1 MTSVSETVAS
11 RRSASIP
18 LRYALRELRG
28 GLRGFYVFIG
38 CIALG
43 VMAIAGVGSVAAS
56 LGEGLAHE
64 GRILLG
70 GDIAFS
76 LFQREA
82 KADELAFLKARGNL
96 SVTASLRGMAR
107 AEDGRLALVE
117 IKAVDDKYPMLGE
130 LALEPRMRADD
141 LFAERGGLFGVA
153 VDQTLLARLDLKLG
167 DRVHV
172 GAANFEIRSIENG
185 EPDKLAG
192 GLGFGPRFLVS
203 EAGLRATQLIQP
215 GSLVRWTYRIKL
227 PDSARS
233 DRNVKELADE
243 TRRALPHAG
252 WEIRS
257 RDNASPQLERTIN
270 RFTQFL
276 TLVGLAALLVGGVG
290 VANAVKSHIDRR
302 RDVIAAFKALGA
314 TGSDVFSIYLTQ
326 VTVLAV
332 IGSVI
337 GLAVGA
343 ALPFVIVN
351 VFGKLLPLPVEPA
364 LHINELALALVYGLL
379 TALAFGLW
387 PLGRVHDVPVAAL
400 FRETVDSTV
409 DLKSLWSKLR
419 VLSRDLP
426 IAFRGS
432 RKGAV
437 ETGGELRKMGTHA
450 WRRPRLI
457 YLAWMA
463 LVIALLAGVV
473 IGLAYDKRVATIFV
487 LSSIAVFIL
496 LRGIAVA
503 LMALAR
509 GLPRTQITML
519 RLAITNIHRPG
530 ALTPSVVMSLGL
542 GLAVLVTITQIDGN
556 LRRQFLA
563 ALPDHAP
570 SFYFID
576 IPATEAD
583 RFNAFLKKTA
593 PDSTVEEVPMLR
605 GRIVS
610 ARGVRAEE
618 LKPSTDSEWV
628 LQSDRGLSST
638 GEIPKGSKIV
648 EGEWWGADYDGPPL
662 ISIEKK
668 IAEGLKLKIGDEI
681 TVNVL
686 GHDIMA
692 KIANMRT
699 IDWQGL
705 GINFVLIF
713 SPNAFK
719 GAPHTHIATLTEA
732 HPDSTEDAAIIKAVA
747 DAFPTVTS
755 VRVREALE
763 TVGTVI
769 TNLVLAIRGASAV
782 TLISAVLV
790 LGGALAAGHRH
801 RVYDAVILKTL
812 GATRARLLGAYALEY
827 LMIGFATAIF
837 GVIAGSIAAWLIV
850 TRLMTLSFV
859 WQAGSAAGVV
869 VSALIV
875 TVGLGLAGTLVALN
889 QKPAAVLRNL

>member
-1 MTSVSETVAS
+1 MTAVSESLAS
-11 RRSASIP
+11 ARPASIP

-28 GLRGFYVFIG
+28 GLRGFYVFIA

-43 VMAIAGVGSVAAS
+43 VMTISGVGSVAAS
-56 LGEGLAHE
+56 LADGLARE
-64 GRILLG
+64 GRTLLG

-82 KADELAFLKARGNL
+82 KADELTFLKGHGAV
-96 SVTASLRGMAR
+96 SVIASMRGMAR
-107 AEDGRLALVE
+107 TEDGRLALVE
-117 IKAVDDKYPMLGE
+117 IKAVDGHYPMLGD
-130 LALEPRMRADD
+130 LALEPRIGTGD
-141 LFAERGGLFGVA
+141 LFAERDGTFGAA

-172 GAANFEIRSIENG
+172 GAANFEIRSIDKG

-215 GSLVRWTYRIKL
+215 GSLVRWTYRVKL
-227 PDSARS
+227 PDEARS
-233 DRNVKELADE
+233 DRNVNEVADKA
-243 TRRALPHAG
+243 RHALPQAG

-290 VANAVKSHIDRR
+290 VANAIKSHIDRR

-314 TGSDVFSIYLTQ
+314 TGRDVFSIYLTQ
-326 VTVLAV
+326 VLVLAV
-332 IGSVI
+332 IGSII
-337 GLAVGA
+337 GLLTGA
-343 ALPFVIVN
+343 ALPFIIVD

-364 LHINELALALVYGLL
+364 LHVNQLALSLIYGLL

-387 PLGRVHDVPVAAL
+387 PLARVHDVPVAAL
-400 FRETVDSTV
+400 FRETITS
-409 DLKSLWSKLR
+409 
-419 VLSRDLP
+419 
-426 IAFRGS
+426 
-432 RKGAV
+432 
-437 ETGGELRKMGTHA
+437 A
-450 WRRPRLI
+450 WHRPRWR
-457 YLAWMA
+457 YLGWMA
-463 LVIALLAGVV
+463 LVIALLVGVV
-473 IGLAYDKRVATIFV
+473 IGFAYDKRVAAIFV
-487 LSSIAVFIL
+487 LSAIGVFIL
-496 LRGIAVA
+496 LRGISAG

-509 GLPRTQITML
+509 RLPRTQITML
-519 RLAITNIHRPG
+519 RLAIANIYRPG

-563 ALPDHAP
+563 ALPDRAP

-576 IPATEAD
+576 IPSNEAD
-583 RFNAFLKKTA
+583 RFVDFLKKTA
-593 PDSTVEEVPMLR
+593 PGSTVEEVPMLR

-610 ARGVRAEE
+610 ARGVAAED

-628 LQSDRGLSST
+628 LQSDRGLTST

-648 EGEWWGADYDGPPL
+648 DGKWWGADYNGPPL

-668 IAEGLKLKIGDEI
+668 IADGLRLKIGDEI
-681 TVNVL
+681 VVNVL
-686 GHDIMA
+686 GRDISA
-692 KIANMRT
+692 RIGNMRA

-705 GINFVLIF
+705 GINFVLVF

-719 GAPHTHIATLTEA
+719 GAPHTHVATLTEA
-732 HPDSTEDAAIIKAVA
+732 HPDSVGDAAIVKSVA
-747 DAFPTVTS
+747 DAFPMVTS

-769 TNLVLAIRGASAV
+769 SNLVLAIRSASTV

-827 LMIGFATAIF
+827 LMIGFATAVF
-837 GVIAGSIAAWLIV
+837 GVIAGSVAAWLIV
-850 TRLMTLSFV
+850 TRLMTLSFT

-869 VSALIV
+869 ASALIV
-875 TVGLGLAGTLVALN
+875 TVGLGLAGTWAALN